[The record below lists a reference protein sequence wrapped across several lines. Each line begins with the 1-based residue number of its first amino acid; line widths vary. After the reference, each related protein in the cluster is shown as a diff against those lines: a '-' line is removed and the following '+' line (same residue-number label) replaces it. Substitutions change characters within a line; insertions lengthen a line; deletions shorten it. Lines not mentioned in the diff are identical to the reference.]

1 SLTDAILGI
10 TTGARLGVAETAAER
25 KERAAKMAG
34 SAGRA
39 AQYVNGYYQAL
50 SSGQEKIPSGLAE
63 QTDRY
68 TNLSQARGIM
78 ELAKQR
84 LKSIATGRQYT
95 GQAQID
101 ALQHQVAWIFVLI
114 RHFTQLAAQQQQLER
129 QTRASR

>member
-1 SLTDAILGI
+1 
-10 TTGARLGVAETAAER
+10 
-25 KERAAKMAG
+25 
-34 SAGRA
+34 
-39 AQYVNGYYQAL
+39 
-50 SSGQEKIPSGLAE
+50 
-63 QTDRY
+63 
-68 TNLSQARGIM
+68 M